1 MRKSALAAALILLS
15 IATRGTSPKKQRL
28 ATRRAEAATDSA
40 PVLCLGALA
49 QKGARRETVFGP
61 FVRARRALCFSSISF
76 GSKTDEISA
85 VRNTLSSTHW
95 HCDRRHALARTYRSD
110 SPLLSGPITTLRLKT
125 KKFLS
130 AWQFNALAPKPGLA
144 ADFSSMGREQLG
156 VKLYVDTPGLVRSAV
171 GGVSGEEERR

>member
-15 IATRGTSPKKQRL
+15 IATRGTSPKKQLL
-28 ATRRAEAATDSA
+28 ATRRAEVVTESG
-40 PVLCLGALA
+40 PVVCFEALA
-49 QKGARRETVFGP
+49 QNGARRETVSGP
-61 FVRARRALCFSSISF
+61 FAGARRALCCSSISF

-95 HCDRRHALARTYRSD
+95 HCDRRHALARTYRCD
-110 SPLLSGPITTLRLKT
+110 SPLLSGPITTLHLKT

-130 AWQFNALAPKPGLA
+130 AWQFNALAPKPGLV

-156 VKLYVDTPGLVRSAV
+156 VKLYVDTPSLVR
-171 GGVSGEEERR
+171 GGAGGEEERR